1 MLKDTIFRGL
11 NSSVGGRWSK
21 ERSLSRVKL
30 ENWKNS
36 YFAIL
41 CVRWVWSFL
50 SVSFFTWQITS
61 LDSDI
66 KASDL
71 NSSTS
76 VSLDLQYKKKCRK
89 LKKIQIIN
97 LFYGLIIGLEIFLH
111 SFLCCFSWFQSYFSW
126 FSLLFKSSISFIY
139 V

>member
-1 MLKDTIFRGL
+1 MLKDTIFREL

-30 ENWKNS
+30 ENWKNLLFCHFMCAVGLVFS
-36 YFAIL
+36 L
-41 CVRWVWSFL
+41 RLVLHLTNNLTR
-50 SVSFFTWQITS
+50 

-76 VSLDLQYKKKCRK
+76 VSLDGSYLQYKEKCQK
-89 LKKIQIIN
+89 LKKVQIIN
-97 LFYGLIIGLEIFLH
+97 LFYGLIISLEIFLH
-111 SFLCCFSWFQSYFSW
+111 SFLFCFSWFSK
-126 FSLLFKSSISFIY
+126 LFYLVSITF
-139 V
+139 